1 MNMLNYGLITLAAVL
16 LTVDFVL
23 QKQYQQKAGA
33 SSRAV
38 LFFNAVNGLFTT
50 AVFFAINGF
59 KIEFSPYSL
68 IMGTAM
74 TLFALLYSLIGFRI
88 LAKGGIGLYT
98 LFLMTGGM
106 TVPYV
111 FGLIFL
117 NEPVNIARIIG
128 LVCIIGAIVLA
139 NSAQGSKN
147 KSVLLLCA
155 AVFFLNGLVSVVS
168 KLHQINTTN
177 APVSASAFVFWTGI
191 AKFIMCTAVLLVG
204 GKGKEQ
210 EKLPARPAVLGIIL
224 ASALVGGISYL
235 CQLIGAK
242 DLPASV
248 LYPFV
253 TGGSIVLSDLVGVFL
268 YKEKTDLRKQ
278 IGIAV
283 CFAGTCLFLL

>member
-1 MNMLNYGLITLAAVL
+1 MLNYGLITLAAVL

-38 LFFNAVNGLFTT
+38 LFFNAVNGLFT
-50 AVFFAINGF
+50 AVVFFAINGF
-59 KIEFSPYSL
+59 KIEFSPFSVGMAAVMSML
-68 IMGTAM
+68 
-74 TLFALLYSLIGFRI
+74 ALLYSLTGFRI
-88 LAKGGIGLYT
+88 LAKGGVGLYS

-106 TVPYV
+106 TVPYI
-111 FGLIFL
+111 FGLLFL
-117 NEPVNIARIIG
+117 NEPVSIFRILG
-128 LVCIIGAIVLA
+128 LICIIGAIVLA
-139 NSAQGSKN
+139 NGGEGSKN
-147 KSVLLLCA
+147 RSVLLLCA
-155 AVFFLNGLVSVVS
+155 AVFFLNGFVSVVS
-168 KLHQINTTN
+168 KLHQIDQTH
-177 APVSASAFVFWTGI
+177 APVSAAAFVFWSGV
-191 AKFIMCTAVLLVG
+191 AKCIMCTFALFM
-204 GKGKEQ
+204 GKKGAET
-210 EKLPARPAVLGIIL
+210 EKLPARPDVLGIIL

-253 TGGSIVLSDLVGVFL
+253 TGGSIVLSDLVGIFL

>member
-1 MNMLNYGLITLAAVL
+1 MLNYGLITLAAVL

-38 LFFNAVNGLFTT
+38 LFFNAMNGLFT
-50 AVFFAINGF
+50 AVVFFFINGCR
-59 KIEFSPYSL
+59 IEFSPFSAG
-68 IMGTAM
+68 MAAAM
-74 TLFALLYSLIGFRI
+74 SLFALAYSLIGFRI
-88 LAKGGIGLYT
+88 LAKGGVGLYS

-111 FGLIFL
+111 FGLLFL
-117 NEPVNIARIIG
+117 NEPVSIARIFG
-128 LVCIIGAIVLA
+128 LVCIIGAIVLS
-139 NSAQGSKN
+139 NGGQGSRN
-147 KSVLLLCA
+147 RSVLALCA
-155 AVFFLNGLVSVVS
+155 AIFFLNGFVSVVS
-168 KLHQINTTN
+168 KLHQVDTAH
-177 APVSASAFVFWTGI
+177 APVSAAAFVFWSGV
-191 AKFIMCTAVLLVG
+191 AKFIMCSGVLLAG
-204 GKGKEQ
+204 GRGKTEP
-210 EKLPARPAVLGIIL
+210 LPARPGVLGVIL
-224 ASALVGGISYL
+224 ASALVGGVSYL